1 LCGVCGVRYEEEIA
15 TLTTRVGEA
24 EAQVEQL
31 MRLKVRKAY
40 PHDTH
45 L

>member
-31 MRLKVRKAY
+31 MRLKVSRVTH
-40 PHDTH
+40 HDTH